1 MKKNNL
7 LFSIKNL
14 TVTINTKM
22 IIDNINFDF
31 EKGKIYAVMGP
42 NGSGKTTLAYSI
54 MGYPGYVLSK
64 KTELIFNGENI
75 EKLKVDE
82 RSKKGIFL
90 SFQSPLSLSGIKL
103 HQLIQFALRGKKN
116 PLQIREEIKK
126 YAKELKIKED
136 LLTRSLNDGAS
147 GGEKKKLE
155 VLQAVML
162 DKELIILDEVD
173 TGVDVDSLKDIC
185 KFLNKNKGDKTF
197 IIITHYNRILKYL
210 KPDKVLIITNG
221 QLKKTGDSNLA
232 EEIEQKGY
240 GEY

>member
-1 MKKNNL
+1 MKKNRL
-7 LFSIKNL
+7 LSIKNL
-14 TVTINTKM
+14 TVTVNSKTILNG
-22 IIDNINFDF
+22 INFDF
-31 EKGKIYAVMGP
+31 EKGKIYAVMGR

-54 MGYPGYVLSK
+54 MGYPGYVLNK
-64 KTELIFNGENI
+64 KSELIFNGENI
-75 EKLKVDE
+75 EKLKADE

-126 YAKELKIKED
+126 HAKELKIKED

-155 VLQAVML
+155 VLQAVIL

-185 KFLNKNKGDKTF
+185 NFLNENKKDKTF

-210 KPDKVLIITNG
+210 KPDKVLVISNG
-221 QLKKTGDSNLA
+221 QLKKIGSSDLA
-232 EEIEQKGY
+232 EQIENKGY